1 MARKFKTQID
11 PSVAERLINA
21 AEELY
26 GLHGLEGVSL
36 RHICQAAGTNNNYAV
51 QYHFGDVPGLIRAVY
66 LNRVPILE
74 AAIARRLKSQKKTG
88 GVSTRSLLDTL
99 LRPCLES
106 FGRNEERIL
115 ARFMLML
122 SSTPSAISYLEEI
135 RTIFVSSQEI
145 LELLHVENPHV
156 PAALLRERVRLVT
169 VMFLNSVFTR
179 IGPFA
184 DPVLDDELI
193 ENAIDMAS
201 MAVSAP
207 AGAYAG
213 TIIRQLE
220 ADKIE

>member
-1 MARKFKTQID
+1 MTRKFKTQID

-66 LNRVPILE
+66 MSRVPILE
-74 AAIARRLKSQKKTG
+74 AAVARRLKTLKKTG
-88 GVSTRSLLDTL
+88 PVGTRDLLGAL

-122 SSTPSAISYLEEI
+122 SSTPAAISYLQEI
-135 RTIFVSSQEI
+135 RPIFVSSQEI
-145 LELLHVENPHV
+145 LELLLVENPHM
-156 PAALLRERVRLVT
+156 PAALLRERVRLAT
-169 VMFLNSVFTR
+169 VMFLSSVFTR
-179 IGPFA
+179 LGPFA
-184 DPVLDDELI
+184 NPVLDDELI
-193 ENAIDMAS
+193 ENAIDMATA
-201 MAVSAP
+201 AVSAP
-207 AGAYAG
+207 AGAYAD
-213 TIIRQLE
+213 TIVRQL